1 MDGFEFIRQLRNDP
15 AITQTKV
22 IFYTA
27 AYYEGEARDLA
38 RRCGVSH
45 IMTKPAEPKD
55 ILNKV
60 NTVLGITSTPLPVAA
75 SLDEFD
81 REHQRLLTDKLSQKV
96 AELEAVGLRLAALI
110 ELGQKLA
117 SEHDADRLLESVCRA
132 AREIV
137 SAKYAVV
144 GISSDDASMPD
155 QYFASG
161 LSTEEAG
168 LLSSSPTLQELL
180 SEVISNRR
188 GVRSP
193 SVECDFESPGPPMTT
208 SFLGAPILT
217 QSHLY
222 GWLCVTGKTSADEF
236 SAEDERL
243 AMTLAAQ
250 AAVAYE
256 NARRYAEI
264 QQHAAVLEQRVQE
277 RTLELKRS
285 NAELEQF
292 AYVASHDLQEPLRMV
307 SSYCQLL
314 EQRYKGQLD
323 DKADKYI
330 GYAVDGAL
338 RMRNLINDL
347 LEYSRVGTRA
357 REFQPVDSQRVFAL
371 AFANLHKLIQET
383 NSVVM
388 CDSLPTVMGDDV
400 QLVSLFQNLIGNA
413 VKFQGEE
420 PPRVFVSAKQI
431 GDDYLF
437 SVRDNGVG
445 IDPQF
450 FDRIFV
456 IFQRLQ
462 TKTKYPSTGIGL
474 AICKKIVERHGG
486 RIWIESEPGKGS
498 VFYFT
503 IPHHQ
508 TDARVE
514 ERTK

>member
-1 MDGFEFIRQLRNDP
+1 
-15 AITQTKV
+15 
-22 IFYTA
+22 
-27 AYYEGEARDLA
+27 
-38 RRCGVSH
+38 
-45 IMTKPAEPKD
+45 MTKPADPKD

-60 NTVLGITSTPLPVAA
+60 NTVLGITAAPLPVAA

-96 AELEAVGLRLAALI
+96 EELEAVGLRLAALI
-110 ELGQKLA
+110 EVGQKLA
-117 SEHDADRLLESVCRA
+117 SVHDEDRLLQSVCDA

-137 SAKYAVV
+137 GAKYAAV
-144 GISSDDASMPD
+144 GISPDDVSIACR
-155 QYFASG
+155 YFASG
-161 LSTEEAG
+161 LGNEEAR
-168 LLSSSPTLQELL
+168 LLSSSPGVQALLGEVL
-180 SEVISNRR
+180 SERR
-188 GVRSP
+188 AVRSH
-193 SVECDFESPGPPMTT
+193 SVECDLESSGLPPLG
-208 SFLGAPILT
+208 SFLGAPIVT

-222 GWLCVTGKTSADEF
+222 GWLCVAGKTSADEF

-256 NARRYAEI
+256 NALRYSAI
-264 QQHAAVLEQRVQE
+264 QQHNAELEQRVQE

-323 DKADKYI
+323 DRADKYI
-330 GYAVDGAL
+330 LYAVDGAL

-357 REFQPVDSQRVFAL
+357 REFQPMDSQRAFAQ

-383 NSVVM
+383 NAVVM
-388 CDSLPTVMGDDV
+388 CDSLPIVSGDDV

-413 VKFQGEE
+413 VKFHGEE
-420 PPRVFVSAKQI
+420 PPRVFVTAKQSENC
-431 GDDYLF
+431 YVF

-486 RIWIESEPGKGS
+486 RIWIESELGKGS

-503 IPHHQ
+503 IPHHHE
-508 TDARVE
+508 ARVPKVGAN
-514 ERTK
+514 ERNDNN